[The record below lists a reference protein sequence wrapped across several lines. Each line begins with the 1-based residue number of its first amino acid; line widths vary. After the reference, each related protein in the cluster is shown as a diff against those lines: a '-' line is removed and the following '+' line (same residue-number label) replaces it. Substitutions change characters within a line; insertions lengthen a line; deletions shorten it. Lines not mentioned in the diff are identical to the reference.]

1 MILFTVRRL
10 LWAVLTLVVVLLFT
24 FWIFFSLS
32 PDPAAQICG
41 QTCTPDRIEQI
52 RQVLGIDRPF
62 FAQFFTFLSGIFA
75 GRTIGAGPTA
85 VQCPAP
91 CLGYS
96 FQTGQNVA
104 EMIGSR
110 LPITITLAVGALVLW
125 VIAGTIGGVLSA
137 VKRGTWWDKAAMS
150 MALAGVALPNYF
162 VALLLQYV
170 VVVKL
175 QWLPFPSNDPSF
187 TDDPGTWFTSFLMP
201 WLVLALMYSATFARL
216 TRANVIDTLGENF
229 IRTADAKGLRPF
241 TVLTKHALRPAM
253 TPLVTIVGLDFATL
267 LGGALITESVFGL
280 QGVGKLARDAISTND
295 QPIIMA
301 VTLLAATIVVLMNI
315 VVDLLYAALDP
326 RVRVGT
332 R

>member
-1 MILFTVRRL
+1 MIIFTLRRL
-10 LWAVLTLVVVLLFT
+10 LWAALTLLIVVLFT
-24 FWIFFSLS
+24 FWIFFALS

-41 QTCTPDRIEQI
+41 QTCTPDRIDQI
-52 RQVLGIDRPF
+52 RTVLDLDKPF
-62 FAQFFTFLSGIFA
+62 FSKFFVFLGGLFA
-75 GRTIGAGPTA
+75 GRTIGTGPTA

-96 FQTGQNVA
+96 FQTGQNITD
-104 EMIGSR
+104 MITSR
-110 LPITITLAVGALVLW
+110 LPITVTLAVGAVVLW
-125 VIAGTIGGVLSA
+125 VIAGTVGGVLSA

-150 MALAGVALPNYF
+150 VALAGVALPNYF
-162 VALLLQYV
+162 VALLLQFV

-175 QWLPFPSNDPSF
+175 QWLPFPANNP
-187 TDDPGTWFTSFLMP
+187 TLADPGVWFKSFLMP

-229 IRTADAKGLRPF
+229 IRTANAKGLRPF
-241 TVLTKHALRPAM
+241 TVLTKHALRPAL
-253 TPLVTIVGLDFATL
+253 TPLVTIVGLDFALL

-295 QPIIMA
+295 QPVIMG
-301 VTLLAATIVVLMNI
+301 VTLLAATVVVLMNI

-326 RVRVGT
+326 RIRAGA